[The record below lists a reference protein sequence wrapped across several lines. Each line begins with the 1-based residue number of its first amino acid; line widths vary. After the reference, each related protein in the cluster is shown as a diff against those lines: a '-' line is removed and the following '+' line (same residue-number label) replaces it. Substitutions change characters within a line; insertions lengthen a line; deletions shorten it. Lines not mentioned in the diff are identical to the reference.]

1 MNPSFTLCILLS
13 FLFSSISFLPLYP
26 LHFLLF
32 LPSPLPSPF
41 LVDNENSSS
50 SFIHRY
56 IDKKLNGSFL
66 VQAIGRICRKVP
78 VSTLFLPSPL
88 RSPFPSICLFLHF
101 LLSSFLD
108 YPLLLFL
115 SCFLF
120 PYRSLPFN
128 MTTAPMISVPP
139 LVFPSSPIPFLLF
152 HSHFYLFSSSFI
164 FVCSFFNRGDPL
176 GGGKEKN

>member
-78 VSTLFLPSPL
+78 VSTLFYFSLPPPLSLLLLYMPLPSFFSL
-88 RSPFPSICLFLHF
+88 HSLIILF
-101 LLSSFLD
+101 
-108 YPLLLFL
+108 
-115 SCFLF
+115 
-120 PYRSLPFN
+120 
-128 MTTAPMISVPP
+128 
-139 LVFPSSPIPFLLF
+139 
-152 HSHFYLFSSSFI
+152 
-164 FVCSFFNRGDPL
+164 
-176 GGGKEKN
+176 